1 MLNVFAVVSW
11 GVTQNAWAG
20 PRGCCQPGGAQADQ
34 RAMVNGRTMMQA
46 TAWPGSRQ
54 ERCTGDVQEKAGEE
68 LQGWRVWR
76 LRHQSTPNTT
86 APTPSKAKMPY
97 WKRCRILNIQSKLRA
112 PK

>member
-1 MLNVFAVVSW
+1 MLNFLAVVSW

-20 PRGCCQPGGAQADQ
+20 PRGRWQAGGAQADQ
-34 RAMVNGRTMMQA
+34 RAMCDVRTMMQA
-46 TAWPGSRQ
+46 TAWPGSRHG
-54 ERCTGDVQEKAGEE
+54 RCTGDVQEKAGEE